1 MGYTVHGILQ
11 ARILEWVAFPFYR
24 GSSRPRNQTQVSPL
38 AGRILYHLRHQGSP
52 CALRLLPIF
61 SMVFLY
67 EGPCYLFA
75 LSLVHQRAVTT
86 FLPVLHGKLAD
97 ALSFGDSLCE
107 QT

>member
-1 MGYTVHGILQ
+1 MGSISFLQGIFLTQ
-11 ARILEWVAFPFYR
+11 ESNPGFPPCRRIPYQL
-24 GSSRPRNQTQVSPL
+24 S
-38 AGRILYHLRHQGSP
+38 HKGSP
-52 CALRLLPIF
+52 CVLRLLPVF

-75 LSLVHQRAVTT
+75 LSLIHQYEVTT
-86 FLPVLHGKLAD
+86 FLPVLHGRLVD